1 MSVNSYN
8 TIRRYHRQVIT
19 LQLQALDVMVGGDD
33 GQPRQMDGF
42 GQRPTTRG
50 TKLNGWNGVL
60 NTSLSSLF
68 PFAFHHRTDAES
80 ALLSE
85 ASCRVRG
92 LIRAWLAQELDIG
105 CTVGLAWSWPRA
117 AVVVAV

>member
-1 MSVNSYN
+1 
-8 TIRRYHRQVIT
+8 
-19 LQLQALDVMVGGDD
+19 MVGGDD

-42 GQRPTTRG
+42 GQRPTTRD
-50 TKLNGWNGVL
+50 TKLDGWTGVL
-60 NTSLSSLF
+60 NTFLSSLF